1 MIRPYRKLMRPGE
14 WVKNVFV
21 LPALVFSLPRML
33 DGAPVLEMLAETAA
47 AFVAFCFLS
56 SGFYAVNDAI
66 DVEQDR
72 QHPVKK
78 HRPVAAGDV
87 SARHAFI
94 FGIFMIVLS
103 LAIGFAVNG
112 ALGVTLV
119 VYCLLQTLYNMHLKR
134 VMFVDVM
141 AIAIGFA
148 LRATAGAAAIE
159 VQLSIWLVLCVFF
172 LCLYLGFVKRLCD
185 IASARAADGSKWQSP
200 AGYGDMIEL
209 NWLLGVSAVLALMMY
224 LMYSLSQHALAL
236 FGSRALGF
244 ALLSPLVMIVMHR
257 FYRRA
262 YQGTS
267 DSPLAALLE
276 DRAVLVAVIAF
287 SVGTLAILF
296 APQVQ
301 DVLDLLY
308 VTDAGGVSNGQP

>member
-1 MIRPYRKLMRPGE
+1 M
-14 WVKNVFV
+14 
-21 LPALVFSLPRML
+21 
-33 DGAPVLEMLAETAA
+33 
-47 AFVAFCFLS
+47 
-56 SGFYAVNDAI
+56 
-66 DVEQDR
+66 
-72 QHPVKK
+72 
-78 HRPVAAGDV
+78 
-87 SARHAFI
+87 
-94 FGIFMIVLS
+94 
-103 LAIGFAVNG
+103 GFAVNV
-112 ALGVTLV
+112 ALGSTLV
-119 VYCLLQTLYNMHLKR
+119 VYSLLQAMYNLQLKR
-134 VMFVDVM
+134 VMFVDVV

-159 VQLSIWLVLCVFF
+159 VQLSIWLLLCVFF

-185 IASARAADGSKWQSP
+185 IASARAADGSKWESP

-224 LMYSLSQHALAL
+224 LMYSLSQHALSL

-262 YQGTS
+262 YRGTS
-267 DSPLAALLE
+267 DSPLSALRE
-276 DRAVLVAVIAF
+276 DRAVLVAVILF

-301 DVLDLLY
+301 NVLDLLY
-308 VTDAGGVSNGQP
+308 VAGASDGIHGQP